1 MVKRRD
7 LIGWLAALPLFP
19 DIWPFP
25 RLNAA
30 HAAEL
35 SRRVRPG
42 DPGWPSPSEWASL
55 KQQVD
60 GYLTSP
66 ESPLS
71 ACRQSSGDADCLALF
86 RELKNPYFIGDSPVL
101 TQTCEWV
108 GAWKAERSAYVVAAK
123 KVEHVAAA
131 VNFAREHNLRV
142 VVRGGGHS
150 YLGTSNAPDSLMIWT
165 RGMNEIRN
173 HDAFVPR
180 GCEGVVPSGPAVTV
194 GAGAIWMH
202 TYEAVTGGTGRYVQ
216 GGGCGTVGVAG
227 LIQGGGFGTYSKQ
240 FGMASASLLEAE
252 VVTADGAIRIVNA
265 RNDPDL
271 FWALK
276 GGGGGTFGV
285 VSRLTLRTHELPAVF
300 GHVSARIVARSD
312 VAYKRLL
319 GRFVAFYAENLCNRH
334 WGELVTLLP
343 GNRLWIGMNFQGLGK
358 DEVATLWAPV
368 WDWIGSQDDITMAA
382 APSIIAG
389 PGRMRW
395 DGRAL
400 ARLAPGSVLFDDRP
414 GAPDTNFFWAANL
427 AEAGHVI
434 HGFDSLWLP
443 AQMLMRKRQPELVDA
458 LMAATRYWTV
468 ELHFQ
473 KGLAGAPPE
482 VIAAAR
488 QTPANPVVSES
499 FALAIVA
506 SEGPPAFDGLTGH
519 QPDVFKAKRDA
530 VLIGL
535 AMNELG
541 KIAPAGGAYVAESS
555 YFQKDW
561 QTAYWGENYARL
573 LSIKQRYDPQGLFF
587 VRHGVGS
594 EHWSDDGF
602 ARIAESGCSQC

>member
-7 LIGWLAALPLFP
+7 LIRWLAAIPLFP
-19 DIWPFP
+19 SIWPLS

-30 HAAEL
+30 HAAEFP
-35 SRRVRPG
+35 RRVRPG
-42 DPGWPSPSEWASL
+42 EPGWPSSADWAQL

-60 GYLTSP
+60 GYLIKPDSP
-66 ESPLS
+66 LNDCRESPDN
-71 ACRQSSGDADCLALF
+71 AQCVALF

-108 GAWKAERSAYVVAAK
+108 GAWKAQPSAYVVAARRA
-123 KVEHVAAA
+123 EHVAAA

-150 YLGTSNAPDSLMIWT
+150 YLGTSNAADSLMIWT
-165 RGMNEIRN
+165 RAMNGIKT

-180 GCEGVVPSGPAVTV
+180 GCDGVIPAGPAVSV

-202 TYEAVTGGTGRYVQ
+202 TYEAVTGGKGRYVQ

-227 LIQGGGFGTYSKQ
+227 LIQGGGYGTHSKQ
-240 FGMASASLLEAE
+240 FGIASASLLEAE
-252 VVTADGAIRIVNA
+252 VVTADGVIRVVNA
-265 RNDPDL
+265 RNEPDL

-300 GHVSARIVARSD
+300 GLVSTRIVARSD

-319 GRFVAFYAENLCNRH
+319 GRFVAFYAESLCNRH
-334 WGELVTLLP
+334 WGELVTLVP
-343 GNRLWIGMNFQGLGK
+343 GNRLRIDMSFQGLGK
-358 DEVATLWAPV
+358 EEVVALWKPF
-368 WDWIGSQDDITMAA
+368 WDWIGLQDDLNLMA
-382 APSIIAG
+382 APSIVAG
-389 PGRMRW
+389 PGWIRW

-400 ARLAPGSVLFDDRP
+400 ARYVPGLVLFDDRP
-414 GAPDTNFFWAANL
+414 GAPDANFFWAGNL

-434 HGFDSLWLP
+434 HGFESLWLP
-443 AQMLMRKRQPELVDA
+443 AQMLEPRRQPELVDA
-458 LMAATRYWTV
+458 LMAATRYWVV

-482 VIAAAR
+482 VIAASL
-488 QTPANPVVSES
+488 QTPVNPVVAES

-506 SEGPPAFDGLTGH
+506 SEGPPAFDGLADH
-519 QPDVFKAKRDA
+519 QPDVSKAQRDA
-530 VLIGL
+530 RLIGL
-535 AMNELG
+535 AMDELR
-541 KIAPAGGAYVAESS
+541 KVAPEDGAYVAESS

-561 QTAYWGENYARL
+561 QAAYWGGNYARL
-573 LSIKQRYDPQGLFF
+573 LAIKQRYDPQGVFF

-594 EHWSDDGF
+594 ERWSDDGF
-602 ARIAESGCSQC
+602 VRMADSG